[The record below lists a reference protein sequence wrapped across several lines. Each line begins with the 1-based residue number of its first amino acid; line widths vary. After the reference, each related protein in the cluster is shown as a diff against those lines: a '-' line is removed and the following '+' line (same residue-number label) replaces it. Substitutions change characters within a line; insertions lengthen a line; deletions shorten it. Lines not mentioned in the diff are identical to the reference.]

1 MTMLNFKSLAVGATI
16 TLACVG
22 AFAQAASAPST
33 PVVDKREARQEK
45 RIEQGI
51 ASGQLNAKETHRLD
65 KEQAAIGKAEVR
77 AKADGTVTAK
87 ERRHLNKMQ
96 DRASHDIHKQK
107 HDKQTAASTPK
118 P

>member
-1 MTMLNFKSLAVGATI
+1 MNFKSLAIGATI
-16 TLACVG
+16 SMLCAG
-22 AFAQAASAPST
+22 AFAQAASAPAT
-33 PVVDKREARQEK
+33 PRVDKREARQEQ

-51 ASGQLNAKETHRLD
+51 ASGQLNARETHRLD
-65 KEQAAIGKAEVR
+65 KEQAAIGKAEDR

-96 DRASHDIHKQK
+96 NRASHDIHKQK
-107 HDKQTAASTPK
+107 HDKQTAASAAK